1 MPAGHG
7 SVWVFDAHVIGSA
20 LTPLEGQSPL
30 VVDSHMPGTVVFLQV
45 VAWRGLNET
54 HRRRRVELGQF
65 ALGYALG
72 VDEPATLACGEQT
85 PRVGAGER
93 LDRIGRIIIC

>member
-7 SVWVFDAHVIGSA
+7 SVWVFDEHVIGSA

-45 VAWRGLNET
+45 VAWRGLHET

-65 ALGYALG
+65 ALGYALD

-85 PRVGAGER
+85 LRVGAGER
-93 LDRIGRIIIC
+93 LDRHEKNITC

>member
-1 MPAGHG
+1 MPVGPG
-7 SVWVFDAHVIGSA
+7 SVWVFDEHVIGAA

-45 VAWRGLNET
+45 VAWRGPHET

-65 ALGYALG
+65 ALGHALD
-72 VDEPATLACGEQT
+72 VDEPATLACGEQAL
-85 PRVGAGER
+85 RVGAGER
-93 LDRIGRIIIC
+93 LNRHGNDVTR